1 MIRLYEIFF
10 FILFIIFFPFLF
22 LFPRIRNTVF
32 KRLFFGKKNQDG
44 RESIWFHGAS
54 AGDILAIKPVIEL
67 FYKKYKERYDILITS
82 NTESG
87 KEIVAKYL
95 PSDVLFSYLPF
106 DVFISVNN
114 FLRRYRPR
122 ILFVEASE
130 FWPVLIN
137 RAYLFGTKIVLLNG
151 NIKREKLIFYK
162 ILLLIS
168 SNPFKKYE
176 LMVVRNPES
185 FDSAKYLGVEES
197 RLIVC
202 INTKYKS
209 VFDMK
214 ERGVT
219 EDIQKRF
226 RDISK
231 LVVFGSIHYEEEEEI
246 LYTVSELIKTDSDV
260 TILLAPRHLERV
272 EYLIKK
278 LNTQIFKNQN
288 IASRF
293 TDGQTDTRV
302 IVLNTIGD
310 LFYIYPFAKAAF
322 VGGSLTDRGGH
333 NIFEPAVWGVPVI
346 TGKYVRNYEDI
357 VRFLLGFGLITVNN
371 GRELFEVV
379 IEILNNEK
387 KRENLSLML
396 KEKVALIQKDLVN
409 IEDMF
414 LSRFVL

>member
-1 MIRLYEIFF
+1 LKI
-10 FILFIIFFPFLF
+10 
-22 LFPRIRNTVF
+22 
-32 KRLFFGKKNQDG
+32 
-44 RESIWFHGAS
+44 
-54 AGDILAIKPVIEL
+54 
-67 FYKKYKERYDILITS
+67 
-82 NTESG
+82 
-87 KEIVAKYL
+87 
-95 PSDVLFSYLPF
+95 
-106 DVFISVNN
+106 
-114 FLRRYRPR
+114 YRPR

-130 FWPVLIN
+130 FWPVIIN

-151 NIKREKLIFYK
+151 NIKREKLLFYK
-162 ILLLIS
+162 ILSLIS

-214 ERGVT
+214 ERGIS

-246 LYTVSELIKTDSDV
+246 LATIAELIKTDSDV
-260 TILLAPRHLERV
+260 IILLAPRHLERV

-310 LFYIYPFAKAAF
+310 LFYIYPFAKVAF

-371 GRELFEVV
+371 GKELFEVL
-379 IEILNNEK
+379 IEILNNEE
-387 KRENLSLML
+387 KRKNLTLML
-396 KEKVALIQKDLVN
+396 KERVALIQEDLVN